1 MFFKACKRRVKGPA
15 KARFARQ
22 LFTLEVRISH
32 PAAGSRRP
40 NSVEMADLLRP
51 AMDGPMW
58 SSPLDHYR
66 PDIDGLR
73 AIAVMLVVAFHAF
86 PEAIPG
92 GFIGVDIFFVISG
105 FLITGIVVRELDQQR
120 FSLVAFYSRRIKRIF
135 PALI

>member
-1 MFFKACKRRVKGPA
+1 
-15 KARFARQ
+15 
-22 LFTLEVRISH
+22 
-32 PAAGSRRP
+32 
-40 NSVEMADLLRP
+40 
-51 AMDGPMW
+51 MDGPMS
-58 SSPLDHYR
+58 SSPSDHYR

-135 PALI
+135 PALIAVLFVTLVLG